1 MAAVANAGNLIAPAI
16 SAYGIGAPI
25 SAVSYSTHTIHP
37 APIALATPL
46 AVRTHIAAPLAVSHS
61 VAAPLAISHSIAA
74 PLVAH
79 APLAYGYGLYGSRI
93 IGSPLLGHGLLGSR
107 LLIK

>member
-16 SAYGIGAPI
+16 SAYGIAAPI

-37 APIALATPL
+37 APLALAAPL
-46 AVRTHIAAPLAVSHS
+46 AIRTHIAAPLA
-61 VAAPLAISHSIAA
+61 ISHGVAA

-93 IGSPLLGHGLLGSR
+93 IGSPVIGHGLLGSR